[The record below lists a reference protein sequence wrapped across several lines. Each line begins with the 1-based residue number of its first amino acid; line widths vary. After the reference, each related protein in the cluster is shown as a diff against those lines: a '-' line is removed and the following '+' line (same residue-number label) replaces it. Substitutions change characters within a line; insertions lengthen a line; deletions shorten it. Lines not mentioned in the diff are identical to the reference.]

1 MPGKLWKAA
10 KRLALLIAIF
20 LLAVLAIRAWESQ
33 RAAPLQPWHTF
44 VPQEMSREAMEQAD
58 WAAYIAHEQQLF
70 QSVESSMTEQLPA
83 SQRLATNRYN
93 PQAAMHP
100 ARFAHDWN
108 RSYVMQPAATPRG
121 AVVMLH
127 GLTDA
132 PYSLRHVAKVYRDQ
146 GFVVIGLRLPAHGT
160 VPGALTRVEWQ
171 DWMAATHLAV
181 REARRRGG
189 NDVPLHLVGYSN
201 GGALA
206 MKYAL
211 EALEDQQ
218 LARPDRLVLVSPMIG
233 LTRFARFAGVA
244 GWPSVFPAFAKA
256 AWLDVMPEYNPFK
269 YNSFPVNAARQ
280 SFLLADSLQVQVARL
295 AKAGQLGG
303 LPPVLTF
310 QSVLD
315 STVSTPDVVNGLYAH
330 LPANGSEIVLFDV
343 NRSVKFSPLLQPG
356 AYTALQRLLPTGPR
370 RYRTTVVANAGPGQ
384 AAAVERVTEA
394 GQVEAHEHGL
404 GVDYPA
410 DIFSLSHIA
419 LPFPLD
425 DALYGMHPGTE
436 DDFGIQLGAV
446 APRGERGALVL
457 NLNSVFRISS
467 NPFMPY
473 LLDRLQE
480 NITVEP
486 TAPATTE
493 ATPGQ
498 AKPGGTQEPVA
509 FPEESPPRQETQD
522 P

>member
-1 MPGKLWKAA
+1 MPGKALKIV
-10 KRLALLIAIF
+10 KRAALLVAIF
-20 LLAVLAIRAWESQ
+20 LLAVLTIRAWESQ

-44 VPQEMSREAMEQAD
+44 VPEEMSNEAMEQAD
-58 WAAYIAHEQQLF
+58 WATYIAHEQQLF
-70 QSVESSMTEQLPA
+70 QSVESTMTKQLPA

-93 PQAAMHP
+93 PQASMHP

-108 RSYVMQPAATPRG
+108 RSYIMEPATTPRG

-132 PYSLRHVAKVYRDQ
+132 PYSLRHVADVYRDQ

-181 REARRRGG
+181 REARRRTGK
-189 NDVPLHLVGYSN
+189 DMPLHLVGYSN

-211 EALEDQQ
+211 EALEDQR

-233 LTRFARFAGVA
+233 LTRFARFAGIA
-244 GWPSVFPAFAKA
+244 GWPAVFPSFAKA

-280 SFLLADSLQVQVARL
+280 SFLLADSLQDQVIRL
-295 AKAGQLGG
+295 ARTGQLEK

-343 NRSVKFSPLLQPG
+343 NRSVAFSPLLQPS
-356 AYTALQRLLPTGPR
+356 AYTALERLLPTGPQ
-370 RYRTTVVANAGPGQ
+370 RYRT
-384 AAAVERVTEA
+384 R
-394 GQVEAHEHGL
+394 
-404 GVDYPA
+404 
-410 DIFSLSHIA
+410 
-419 LPFPLD
+419 
-425 DALYGMHPGTE
+425 
-436 DDFGIQLGAV
+436 
-446 APRGERGALVL
+446 
-457 NLNSVFRISS
+457 
-467 NPFMPY
+467 
-473 LLDRLQE
+473 
-480 NITVEP
+480 
-486 TAPATTE
+486 
-493 ATPGQ
+493 
-498 AKPGGTQEPVA
+498 
-509 FPEESPPRQETQD
+509 
-522 P
+522 